1 MVDIVRGFFLSVI
14 LLCYRWESVKIEYR
28 KQVEE
33 RRKIWLDLI
42 LKKS

>member
-1 MVDIVRGFFLSVI
+1 MVDIVRGFFFLVI

-33 RRKIWLDLI
+33 RRRIWL
-42 LKKS
+42 